1 MKKIVFS
8 IFILMVAA
16 FLTACSSGSSAE
28 KKVIEVA
35 LWDENVK
42 GAVDASIEA
51 FNEIHP
57 DVEVKVTYTPY
68 ANYWTKLKTS
78 LGGGSGPD
86 VFWMNGPN
94 FYRYST
100 DGLIKN
106 LEPFIGEDDEFNK
119 DAYVPAVVDMY
130 SVEDELYAA
139 PYFTDSVGLYY
150 NKQLF
155 DEAGVDYPDETW
167 TWEDIETEGA
177 KLVNP
182 DEGVFGYAAHTTVNQ
197 QGYYNL
203 IHQAGGF
210 MINEDKT
217 ESGFDSPEAK
227 EAFAFIKDLIDK
239 GISPSTQNQIETES
253 KQLFMSNKL
262 AMIPAISVNTP
273 EFYEALGENLGV
285 APLPKGKQA
294 ASIVHG
300 IGWAMNE
307 KVEDEEVAWDL
318 IKSLTSEQANKD
330 IAESGFSIP
339 AMQSTGEIWLGSV
352 PSLDLQVFLDAQEE
366 GVGVAYPISER
377 TTEWQDIET
386 KEIQGAFLEDTS
398 IDEALDRVAEGMNK
412 ILEEENNE

>member
-1 MKKIVFS
+1 MKKLVLGVFIVM
-8 IFILMVAA
+8 LAV
-16 FLTACSSGSSAE
+16 FLAACSSSSSGSN
-28 KKVIEVA
+28 KQVLEVA

-42 GAVDASIEA
+42 DTVNASIEA
-51 FNEIHP
+51 FNEKHP

-78 LGGGSGPD
+78 IGGSSGPD

-94 FYRYST
+94 FYKYST

-106 LEPFIGEDDEFNK
+106 LEPLIKEDDEFNK
-119 DAYVPAVVDMY
+119 DAYVPAVVDLY
-130 SVEDELYAA
+130 SMEDELYAA

-155 DEAGVDYPDETW
+155 DDAGVDYPDESW
-167 TWEDIETEGA
+167 TWEDIETEGE
-177 KLVNP
+177 KLVNK

-203 IHQAGGF
+203 IHQAGGYV
-210 MINEDKT
+210 ISEDRTK
-217 ESGFDSPEAK
+217 SGFDSPESK
-227 EAFAFIKDLIDK
+227 EAFAFLKNLIDK

-262 AMIPAISVNTP
+262 AMIPLVSVNTP
-273 EFYEALGENLGV
+273 ELHEALGDKLGV

-300 IGWAMNE
+300 IGWAMND
-307 KVEDEEVAWDL
+307 KVEDEELAWDL

-339 AMQSTGEIWLGSV
+339 AMQSTGDIWLNSV
-352 PSLDLQVFLDAQEE
+352 PSVDLQVFLDAQEN
-366 GVGVAYPISER
+366 GGAAYPISER

-386 KEIQGAFLEDTS
+386 KEIQQAFLEGTS
-398 IDEALDRVAEGMNK
+398 IDEALDRIAEGMNK
-412 ILEEENNE
+412 ILEEENND

>member
-1 MKKIVFS
+1 MKKLVSGVFIIMLA
-8 IFILMVAA
+8 IFLA
-16 FLTACSSGSSAE
+16 ACSSSSSGSN
-28 KKVIEVA
+28 KQVLEVA

-42 GAVDASIEA
+42 STVNASIEA
-51 FNEIHP
+51 FKEKHP

-94 FYRYST
+94 FYKYST
-100 DGLIKN
+100 DGLIKS
-106 LEPFIGEDDEFNK
+106 LEPFIKEDEEFNK
-119 DAYVPAVVDMY
+119 DAYLPAVVDLY
-130 SVEDELYAA
+130 SMEEELYAA

-155 DEAGVDYPDETW
+155 DDAGIDYPDESW

-177 KLVNP
+177 KLTNP

-203 IHQAGGF
+203 IHQAGGYV
-210 MINEDKT
+210 ISEDKT
-217 ESGFDSPEAK
+217 KSGFDSPEAK
-227 EAFAFIKDLIDK
+227 EAFAFLKNLIDK

-262 AMIPAISVNTP
+262 AMLPAISVNTP
-273 EFYEALGENLGV
+273 ELHEALGDKLAV
-285 APLPKGKQA
+285 APLPKGKQE

-300 IGWAMNE
+300 IGWAMND
-307 KVEDEEVAWDL
+307 KVENEDLAWDL
-318 IKSLTSEQANKD
+318 MKSLTSEQANTD

-339 AMQSTGEIWLGSV
+339 AMQSTGEIWLDSV
-352 PSLDLQVFLDAQEE
+352 PSLDLQVFLNAQEN
-366 GVGVAYPISER
+366 GGVAYPISER

-386 KEIQGAFLEDTS
+386 KEVQSAFLEGTS
-398 IDEALDRVAEGMNK
+398 IDEALDRIAEGMNK
-412 ILEEENNE
+412 ILEEENSD